1 MNELQIFNYKE
12 TPIRTIER
20 DGEIW
25 WVLKDVC
32 SALSIIDH
40 VSVARR
46 LDDDEKGVGQ
56 ILPLTRKGGAQE
68 MTIINEPGLYNV
80 ILRSDKPEAKDFK
93 RWVTHN
99 VLPAIRRTGSYS
111 MIPAP
116 RQPALPDGVTFS
128 SAVGFMRLTRR
139 VMLDMGA
146 SPFDVGM
153 MIKQTCEAISFPV
166 PSALNQ
172 QIRGELDLF
181 GRPGLE
187 VPQ

>member
-1 MNELQIFNYKE
+1 MNELQIFNYGDM
-12 TPIRTIER
+12 PLRTIEK

-32 SALSIIDH
+32 EAISIVDH
-40 VSVARR
+40 KSLPRR
-46 LDDDEKGVGQ
+46 LDSDEVDQIPLMDKKGREQ
-56 ILPLTRKGGAQE
+56 
-68 MTIINEPGLYNV
+68 MTYIINEPGLYSV

-93 RWVTHN
+93 RWVTHE
-99 VLPAIRRTGSYS
+99 VIPSIRQTGTYS
-111 MIPAP
+111 LTAP
-116 RQPALPDGVTFS
+116 RKPALPDGVTFS

-166 PSALNQ
+166 PPALNQ
-172 QIRGELDLF
+172 QIRGQLDLF

>member
-1 MNELQIFNYKE
+1 MVEE
-12 TPIRTIER
+12 
-20 DGEIW
+20 
-25 WVLKDVC
+25 
-32 SALSIIDH
+32 
-40 VSVARR
+40 
-46 LDDDEKGVGQ
+46 
-56 ILPLTRKGGAQE
+56 
-68 MTIINEPGLYNV
+68 
-80 ILRSDKPEAKDFK
+80 
-93 RWVTHN
+93 
-99 VLPAIRRTGSYS
+99 VLPSIRQADSYS
-111 MIPAP
+111 VPA
-116 RQPALPDGVTFS
+116 